1 MDFAYPNAL
10 PSTGRD
16 AWPPAIRAGDR
27 ASNNSHWQEGLNL
40 NHNSG
45 AVTVSGGAHAYAQGN
60 LFNASELPQ
69 GECLGGVG
77 SDSGCALSLLSTT
90 QPWGN
95 HTAGNATPTIALSS
109 GGFDGSSMAPPP
121 PMNVVGNY
129 ETGPWGFRVHG
140 TRSGSHEMPHE
151 VGQFSGEL
159 ELALQG
165 NGPHLDH
172 GSSRGFEP
180 SGHGMN
186 WSL

>member
-1 MDFAYPNAL
+1 MDFTYPNAL

-16 AWPPAIRAGDR
+16 AWPTIRAGDR
-27 ASNNSHWQEGLNL
+27 ASNSHWQEGLNP

-45 AVTVSGGAHAYAQGN
+45 TVTVNGAHAYIQGN

-77 SDSGCALSLLSTT
+77 SESGCALSLLSTT

-95 HTAGNATPTIALSS
+95 HTTGNATPTITLSS
-109 GGFDGSSMAPPP
+109 AGFDGSSTAP
-121 PMNVVGNY
+121 PMNVGNY

-140 TRSGSHEMPHE
+140 TRSSSHEMPHE

-172 GSSRGFEP
+172 GSGRGFEP